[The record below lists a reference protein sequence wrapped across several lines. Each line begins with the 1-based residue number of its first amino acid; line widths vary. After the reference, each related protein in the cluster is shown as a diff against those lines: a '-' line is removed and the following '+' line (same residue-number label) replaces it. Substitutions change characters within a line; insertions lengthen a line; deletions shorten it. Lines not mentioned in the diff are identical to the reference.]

1 MFKENFI
8 RLCNKIGKSPTAV
21 CKDLDLSN
29 SVYTQWTET
38 SVPRKATL
46 MKIAD
51 YFNVPVE
58 TLIKDNNENE
68 LLPKSKKGVLIPV
81 LGRVVAGIPIDAIE
95 EILDYEEITQ
105 EMANSGE
112 FFALKIKGDSM
123 MPRIQ
128 ENDVVI
134 VRKQSQVDN
143 GSIAIVLI
151 NGNEATC
158 KKVQYNE
165 KGVALISY
173 NSSFTPMFYT
183 KEECLTLPVTIIGKV
198 VELRAK
204 F

>member
-1 MFKENFI
+1 MLQLKNLRKKAGI
-8 RLCNKIGKSPTAV
+8 TQMQ
-21 CKDLDLSN
+21 LSEYMG
-29 SVYTQWTET
+29 VTQ
-38 SVPRKATL
+38 ATL
-46 MKIAD
+46 SGWENEKFEIDTASLKKIAD
-51 YFNVPVE
+51 YFNVSV
-58 TLIKDNNENE
+58 DY
-68 LLPKSKKGVLIPV
+68 LLGREAQKSKKGVLIPV

-123 MPRIQ
+123 TPRIQ

-134 VRKQSQVDN
+134 VRKQAQVDN

-173 NSSFTPMFYT
+173 NSSYTPMFYT
-183 KEECLTLPVTIIGKV
+183 KEECLTLPVVVIGKV

>member
-1 MFKENFI
+1 MLVLKKLREEKAI
-8 RLCNKIGKSPTAV
+8 SQQKLADIIKVSRSTIAMWETGASEP
-21 CKDLDLSN
+21 DN
-29 SVYTQWTET
+29 SML
-38 SVPRKATL
+38 K
-46 MKIAD
+46 KIAD
-51 YFNVPVE
+51 YFNVSV
-58 TLIKDNNENE
+58 DY
-68 LLPKSKKGVLIPV
+68 LLGRDTQKSKKGVLIPV

-173 NSSFTPMFYT
+173 NSSYTPMFYT
-183 KEECLTLPVTIIGKV
+183 KEECLTLPVAVIGKV

>member
-1 MFKENFI
+1 MLVLSTLDRITNLLKKQNKKQKELTDYLGITKNAFTDWKNGRI
-8 RLCNKIGKSPTAV
+8 KSYNKYIP
-21 CKDLDLSN
+21 
-29 SVYTQWTET
+29 Q
-38 SVPRKATL
+38 
-46 MKIAD
+46 IAEFLNVSTD
-51 YFNVPVE
+51 Y
-58 TLIKDNNENE
+58 
-68 LLPKSKKGVLIPV
+68 LLGNAIDTKGVLIPV

-123 MPRIQ
+123 SPRIQ

-173 NSSFTPMFYT
+173 NSSYTPMFYT

>member
-1 MFKENFI
+1 MIKIRQLRKQHNLTMKQFGEIFGIAESTVSLYEN
-8 RLCNKIGKSPTAV
+8 GKRQA
-21 CKDLDLSN
+21 DYD
-29 SVYTQWTET
+29 
-38 SVPRKATL
+38 TL
-46 MKIAD
+46 KKIAD
-51 YFNVPVE
+51 YFNVSV
-58 TLIKDNNENE
+58 DY
-68 LLPKSKKGVLIPV
+68 LLGREAQKSKKGVLIPV

-173 NSSFTPMFYT
+173 NSSYTPMFYT

>member
-1 MFKENFI
+1 MLQLKNLRKKAGI
-8 RLCNKIGKSPTAV
+8 TQMQ
-21 CKDLDLSN
+21 LSEYMG
-29 SVYTQWTET
+29 VTQ
-38 SVPRKATL
+38 ATL
-46 MKIAD
+46 SGWENEKFEIDTASLKKIAD
-51 YFNVPVE
+51 YFNVSV
-58 TLIKDNNENE
+58 DY
-68 LLPKSKKGVLIPV
+68 LLGREAQKSKKGVLIPV

-173 NSSFTPMFYT
+173 NSSYTPMFYT

>member
-1 MFKENFI
+1 MLQLKNLRKKAGI
-8 RLCNKIGKSPTAV
+8 TQMQ
-21 CKDLDLSN
+21 LSEYMG
-29 SVYTQWTET
+29 VTQ
-38 SVPRKATL
+38 ATL
-46 MKIAD
+46 SGWENEKFEIDTASLKKIAD
-51 YFNVPVE
+51 YFNVSV
-58 TLIKDNNENE
+58 DY
-68 LLPKSKKGVLIPV
+68 LLGRDTQKSKKGVLIPV

-173 NSSFTPMFYT
+173 NSSYTPKFYT
-183 KEECLTLPVTIIGKV
+183 KEKCLTLPVEVIGKV

>member
-1 MFKENFI
+1 MLVLSTLDRITNLLKKQNKKQKELTDYLGITKNAFTDWKNGRI
-8 RLCNKIGKSPTAV
+8 KSYNKYIP
-21 CKDLDLSN
+21 
-29 SVYTQWTET
+29 Q
-38 SVPRKATL
+38 
-46 MKIAD
+46 IAEFLNVSTD
-51 YFNVPVE
+51 Y
-58 TLIKDNNENE
+58 
-68 LLPKSKKGVLIPV
+68 LLGNAIDTKGVLIPV

-123 MPRIQ
+123 TPRIQ

-173 NSSFTPMFYT
+173 NSSYTPMFYT

>member
-1 MFKENFI
+1 MLQLKNLRKKAGI
-8 RLCNKIGKSPTAV
+8 TQMQ
-21 CKDLDLSN
+21 LSEYMG
-29 SVYTQWTET
+29 VTQ
-38 SVPRKATL
+38 ATL
-46 MKIAD
+46 SGWENEKFEIDTASLKKIAD
-51 YFNVPVE
+51 YFNVSVDYLLGRE
-58 TLIKDNNENE
+58 TQKN
-68 LLPKSKKGVLIPV
+68 KKGVLIPV
-81 LGRVVAGIPIDAIE
+81 LGRVVAGIPIDEIE

-123 MPRIQ
+123 MPRMQ

-134 VRKQSQVDN
+134 VKKQAQVDN
-143 GSIAIVLI
+143 GIVLI

-165 KGVALISY
+165 KGVSLISY
-173 NSSFTPMFYT
+173 NSSYAPMFYT
-183 KEECLTLPVTIIGKV
+183 KEECLTLPVAVIGKV